1 MESQSLREEQKA
13 LTRRRLLDSAEAVFA
28 RRGFHGASVDEIA
41 REAGATS
48 GALYSNFSGKEDLFL
63 ALFEERIASDIGDYA
78 DILAAGETLEEQARG
93 AADHWMEILRERPAY
108 FPLLIEFWAYAVREP
123 PLRERFAAR
132 FASLRA
138 ASARLVT
145 DGAAELGISL
155 PHELAERLG
164 VLITALGN
172 GLALEKLADP
182 DAIPDSLHGD
192 LLVLF
197 FRGLAALA
205 REQGVAQGPGAGR
218 DVETGEKGRGEPN
231 GA

>member
-1 MESQSLREEQKA
+1 MSSPSLREEQKA

-63 ALFEERIASDIGDYA
+63 ALFEERIATDVGDYA

-93 AADHWMEILRERPAY
+93 AADHWMAILGERPDY

-123 PLRERFAAR
+123 RLRERFASR
-132 FASLRA
+132 FASLRV

-145 DGAAELGISL
+145 DGAAQLGISL
-155 PHELAERLG
+155 PPELAERLG
-164 VLITALGN
+164 ALITALGN

-182 DAIPDSLHGD
+182 EAIPDSLHGD

-197 FRGLAALA
+197 FRGLGALA
-205 REQGVAQGPGAGR
+205 REEGVAQPPKASR
-218 DVETGEKGRGEPN
+218 DSESDEKGEPDGN
-231 GA
+231 